1 MADVAPSGT
10 VWGSIVTGNKDTRK
24 GRIGLYTNVTSTDT
38 QTTVELQVWFWTMY
52 SCADG
57 ASILLKLDI
66 GTDITAASTTV
77 LTKKAISHTVANGAG
92 WNTSNQTMLYSVTK
106 TYSRGTAE
114 VAYKIY
120 AKFSGIDMLPDKTM
134 SANTSFSVPKLASYT
149 VSYDANGGSG
159 APSSQTKWHGTNL
172 TLSSSKPTR
181 TGYAFSKWLSTAQ
194 NQYYNP
200 GNLYGHNE
208 STTMK
213 AQWTANTYTVSYD
226 ANGGTGA
233 PGNQTK
239 TYGVALTLSSTKP
252 TRPNYNFL
260 GWATTASATAA
271 TYAAGAS
278 YTANSAAT
286 LYAVWELA
294 YTKPRITGYS
304 VTRCNESGTASD
316 SGTYALVKFSW
327 ATDNAVSSIKV
338 EWSSSAGSGSATI
351 SASGTS
357 GNVSQVVG
365 NGGIS
370 ADATYTV
377 KLTVADGADS
387 NHTSTTSKTLSGTA
401 FAIDF
406 LAGGNGAAFGKPAEK
421 ANALEIDWLVYFNKH
436 IASDVHFDAK
446 TYDKFGAAFHN
457 GLAAYT
463 GGGDT
468 GIDPNTTLEEL
479 ILTSHSNAPQGS
491 GTFFFVYTAFYNTKS
506 TTASR
511 AQLAFPYNKAG
522 SIYHRHYKSGAWS
535 AWSQYLNAED
545 ALDKY
550 WPVNSI
556 YISYS
561 HTSPA
566 SLIGGTWTRLES
578 RFLWGTTKSGTIGA
592 TGGEQK
598 HTLTVSEMPAHNHG
612 LYVDSNFT
620 KTGGGVGLTNNAYG
634 NTTST
639 ITGKI
644 YMDNTGGG
652 AAHNNMPPYVNVAI
666 WRRTA

>member
-1 MADVAPSGT
+1 MAAPSGI
-10 VWGSIVTGNKDTRK
+10 VWGSTVTGDKSTRK

-57 ASILLKLDI
+57 ASITLKLDI
-66 GTDITAASTTV
+66 GTDITAATTTV
-77 LTKKAISHTVANGAG
+77 LTKKAINHTVATGAG
-92 WNTSNQTMLYSVTK
+92 WSTSNQTMLYSVTE
-106 TYSRGTAE
+106 TYSRGTSAKT
-114 VAYKIY
+114 YNIY
-120 AKFSGIDMLPDKTM
+120 AKFSGIEILPSKTM
-134 SANTSFSVPKLASYT
+134 SANTSFAVPKLASYT

-316 SGTYALVKFSW
+316 SGTYALIKFSW

-338 EWSSSAGSGSATI
+338 EWSSSADSGSATI

-377 KLTVADGADS
+377 KLTVADGADT
-387 NHTSTTSKTLSGTA
+387 NHTSTATATLSGTA

-421 ANALEIDWLVYFNKH
+421 ANALEVAWPLNAGSTITSQGNIVSHGTIISQGGSVSVRNDTYPTVYFRTTDNGAVTS
-436 IASDVHFDAK
+436 IQTAVS
-446 TYDKFGAAFHN
+446 TRRFGIY
-457 GLAAYT
+457 AYT
-463 GGGDT
+463 QDEAGNNT
-468 GIDPNTTLEEL
+468 GYYEAYRLPTPTVSTADAPVTENKWYS
-479 ILTSHSNAPQGS
+479 ILTTKNK
-491 GTFFFVYTAFYNTKS
+491 TDLLNMVY
-506 TTASR
+506 
-511 AQLAFPYNKAG
+511 
-522 SIYHRHYKSGAWS
+522 
-535 AWSQYLNAED
+535 
-545 ALDKY
+545 
-550 WPVNSI
+550 PVNSI

-566 SLIGGTWTRLES
+566 SLFGGTWTRLSS
-578 RFLWGTTKSGTIGA
+578 RFLWGTTSSGTIGA
-592 TGGEQK
+592 TAGEQTHK
-598 HTLTVSEMPAHNHG
+598 LTVNEMPAHNHG
-612 LYVDSNFT
+612 LYVDDNFT
-620 KTGGGVGLTNNAYG
+620 KTGSSVGLTNNSYG

-652 AAHNNMPPYVNVAI
+652 AAHNNMPPYVNVSI